1 MTAASISPAPRSVR
15 RSMSSCSTRAPPI
28 AANTASSAMISAA
41 WLAGASRWP
50 TTCSVNPTPVERK
63 AAYARGPSVWA
74 TPLSG
79 VGSKATAKTR
89 LITAHVANCTTHKRK
104 GSSAPSRSSARMW
117 PVQKTAQPRTSRS
130 PTLTWKPSR
139 TLSRYRPQSPRTTP
153 SQVQRAARWTWLGVV
168 LGLCG
173 LYLLSVR
180 DGFHVNVGDLLVLG
194 CAVFWT
200 GHILALE
207 RLGALDPFRLCV
219 VQFATCAVI
228 SLVFAVAFEPTPL
241 SGVAQ
246 TLGPLA
252 YAAFLSTGV
261 GFTLQ
266 VVGQRD
272 APASHA
278 ALIMALEAV
287 FAAIGGAL
295 VLHEHMDLRALLGAG
310 LMLAAVIVAQLGVV
324 WTSHRPVEPLPHVPE
339 P

>member
-1 MTAASISPAPRSVR
+1 
-15 RSMSSCSTRAPPI
+15 MSSSRSWRGSLLLLI
-28 AANTASSAMISAA
+28 AAMIWGSAFVAQRFGAEHMAFASFTGVRHALGALVLLVVVAVFDRSARRTRTERAA
-41 WLAGASRWP
+41 RWRQVLLP
-50 TTCSVNPTPVERK
+50 GLGVGV
-63 AAYARGPSVWA
+63 A
-74 TPLSG
+74 LSG
-79 VGSKATAKTR
+79 GSLLQQAGLETTTAGNAGF
-89 LITAHVANCTTHKRK
+89 ITGLYMVFIPVAGWLFFR
-104 GSSAPSRSSARMW
+104 
-117 PVQKTAQPRTSRS
+117 
-130 PTLTWKPSR
+130 
-139 TLSRYRPQSPRTTP
+139 
-153 SQVQRAARWTWLGVV
+153 QRAGRWTWLGVV

-180 DGFHVNVGDLLVLG
+180 DGFNVNVGDLLVLG

-241 SGVAQ
+241 SGITQ

-324 WTSHRPVEPLPHVPE
+324 WTSRRPVEPLPHVPE

>member
-1 MTAASISPAPRSVR
+1 MSSSRSWRGSLLLLIAAMIWGSAFVAQRFGAEHMAFASFTSVR
-15 RSMSSCSTRAPPI
+15 HALGALVLLVVVAVFDRSARRTRTER
-28 AANTASSAMISAA
+28 AA
-41 WLAGASRWP
+41 RWRQVLLP
-50 TTCSVNPTPVERK
+50 GLGVGV
-63 AAYARGPSVWA
+63 A
-74 TPLSG
+74 LSG
-79 VGSKATAKTR
+79 GSLLQQAGLETTTAGNAGF
-89 LITAHVANCTTHKRK
+89 ITGLYMVFIPVAGWLFFR
-104 GSSAPSRSSARMW
+104 
-117 PVQKTAQPRTSRS
+117 
-130 PTLTWKPSR
+130 
-139 TLSRYRPQSPRTTP
+139 
-153 SQVQRAARWTWLGVV
+153 QRAGRWTWLGVV
-168 LGLCG
+168 LGLFG

-252 YAAFLSTGV
+252 YAAFLSTGI

-295 VLHEHMDLRALLGAG
+295 VLHELMDLRTLLGAG

-324 WTSHRPVEPLPHVPE
+324 WTSRRPVEPLPHVPE